1 MTELD
6 FIMVVTRKGYLTL
19 LILILSSPS
28 LPKLL
33 QASIESMD
41 KDYEVFLNMSIQCL
55 ICYSVLIS
63 HIPWFCFPYISL
75 QEESLFVCR

>member
-6 FIMVVTRKGYLTL
+6 FIMVVTRKKYLFL
-19 LILILSSPS
+19 SNLIISSPS

-41 KDYEVFLNMSIQCL
+41 KDYDVFLNMSIQCL
-55 ICYSVLIS
+55 IWIIFS
-63 HIPWFCFPYISL
+63 H
-75 QEESLFVCR
+75 

>member
-6 FIMVVTRKGYLTL
+6 FIMVVNRKKFLFHL
-19 LILILSSPS
+19 NLILSSPS

-41 KDYEVFLNMSIQCL
+41 KDYDVFLNMSVQCL
-55 ICYSVLIS
+55 IWIIFS
-63 HIPWFCFPYISL
+63 H
-75 QEESLFVCR
+75 